1 MVSDL
6 PRIAPASDPG
16 TGAASDDEAVVMA
29 RTSGW
34 LWLCSC
40 AVALLAL
47 LLPGANH
54 DHVVVLLA
62 LMIPIGIH
70 GLLSVL
76 GLGWTHVSRDVHGA
90 TALVLYPL
98 VGLAIHATGGTDSYV
113 RPLLALIA
121 IYLGYFFGP
130 RWRWVLTAELILVA
144 GVPLYVDTQAAI
156 DDHYDTW
163 LFVFAATTIA
173 TTFAVAKL
181 KHRLVVAEQR
191 QRTIAHRDPLTGL
204 ANRRAYDNAL
214 ADAVA
219 RDRPFALFFLDL
231 DDFKSVNDRH
241 GHVNGDRVLREVAV
255 QTSAVVREGDT
266 LARIGGDELALVAPG
281 ARAWGAERMAGSLES
296 AVAEVSRGPG
306 DGPMG
311 ATVTAAVFPDDGRTA
326 EALVAAADAALH
338 ERKRAR
344 RAAVA
349 AEASRAA

>member
-1 MVSDL
+1 MVSEL
-6 PRIAPASDPG
+6 PRTGPA
-16 TGAASDDEAVVMA
+16 ADDEAVVMA

-47 LLPGANH
+47 LLPGATR
-54 DHVVVLLA
+54 DHVVILLL
-62 LMIPIGIH
+62 LMVPIGIH

-76 GLGWTHVSRDVHGA
+76 GVAWTHVSRDVHGV

-98 VGLAIHATGGTDSYV
+98 VGLAIHVTGGTDSYV

-130 RWRWVLTAELILVA
+130 RWRWVLTAELIVVA
-144 GVPLYVDTQAAI
+144 GVPLYVDWDAAI
-156 DDHYDTW
+156 ADHYDTW
-163 LFVFAATTIA
+163 LFVFAATTVA

-181 KHRLVVAEQR
+181 KERLVVAEQR

-204 ANRRAYDNAL
+204 ANRRAYDVAL
-214 ADAVA
+214 ADALA
-219 RDRPFALFFLDL
+219 AGRPFALFFLDL

-255 QTSAVVREGDT
+255 HTTAVVREGDT

-281 ARAWGAERMAGSLES
+281 ARAWGAERLAAGLES

-306 DGPMG
+306 DGPLG
-311 ATVTAAVFPDDGRTA
+311 ATVAAAVFPDDGRTA
-326 EALVAAADAALH
+326 EELLATVDAALH

-349 AEASRAA
+349 EAPRAA